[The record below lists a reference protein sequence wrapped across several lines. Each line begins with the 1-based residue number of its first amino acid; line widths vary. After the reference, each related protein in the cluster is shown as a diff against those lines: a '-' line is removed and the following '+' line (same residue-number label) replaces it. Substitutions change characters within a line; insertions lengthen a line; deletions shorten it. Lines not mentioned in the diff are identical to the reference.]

1 MWTFYAPLKTS
12 LACCKRHQ
20 GASFGPGKGS
30 VISSAVAM
38 ESNKDEAERCIE
50 IAIAALRD
58 NQHDKARRFLE
69 KAQKL
74 FPTDKVKGACNVH
87 TCLP

>member
-1 MWTFYAPLKTS
+1 
-12 LACCKRHQ
+12 
-20 GASFGPGKGS
+20 
-30 VISSAVAM
+30 M

-74 FPTDKVKGACNVH
+74 FPIDKVKGACNVH
-87 TCLP
+87 TCLPQIVSGLLKGHRKNL